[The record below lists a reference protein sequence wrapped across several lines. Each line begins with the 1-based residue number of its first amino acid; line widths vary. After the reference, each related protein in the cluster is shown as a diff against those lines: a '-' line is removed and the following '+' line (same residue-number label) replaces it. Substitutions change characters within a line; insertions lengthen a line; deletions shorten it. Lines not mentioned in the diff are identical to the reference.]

1 MSDKIVTDSV
11 LKETTKQLAQLLAD
25 NCFEPVPYTD
35 EEISNLFSLTPE
47 ESQKLTDLIADEVV
61 SKYKIWSSKK
71 INDELISAKSEC
83 NDYTDSMLSNI
94 SSITI
99 DYVDSLPTTGN
110 SSTIYI
116 LKSTDG
122 TSKDT
127 LNLYNN
133 GTWTNIGDFEI
144 NLEEYYKKSEIDT
157 KLDLKADKTEI
168 LSQDDV
174 ITDTSLAT
182 TSNVL
187 SATTT
192 IEELDKKVDKD
203 SIATTIDEN
212 STDDEVVG
220 AKTFYDDVSNKNM
233 KAYTTLEQVG
243 LTADVSSMDEILT
256 AIPFGTY
263 FNISTG
269 LFINRTTLFPGK
281 LQSFGFLK
289 IERTS
294 TGRPLILYSEKET
307 DVLYKGYLNGDGNF
321 KAWGRVCTTSVEDV
335 PKTAI
340 TFSNKTNYKTFDDAF
355 SYYYVQNGI
364 CYLSIYLQCVSP
376 VNTDT
381 RIECTSDI
389 PKPKTQIRKIV
400 TPWELTNYNVAP
412 IFFCL
417 ENTRQNAFIMGGNV
431 GTRYLLQFSYPVAE
445 S

>member
-243 LTADVSSMDEILT
+243 LTEDVSSMDEILT
-256 AIPFGTY
+256 AIPFSTY

-269 LFINRTTLFPGK
+269 LFTNRTTLFPGK
-281 LQSFGFLK
+281 FQSVGFLK

-307 DVLYKGYLNGDGNF
+307 DVLYKGYLNGDGTF
-321 KAWGRVCTTSVEDV
+321 KAWGRLCTTSVDDV
-335 PKTAI
+335 PWTKIIFTDS
-340 TFSNKTNYKTFDDAF
+340 TKYTNYNSSLSNYIVK
-355 SYYYVQNGI
+355 NGI
-364 CYLSIYLQCVSP
+364 CYVSLDIS
-376 VNTDT
+376 VISKQSNWITVY
-381 RIECTSDI
+381 TSL
-389 PKPKTQIRKIV
+389 PRP
-400 TPWELTNYNVAP
+400 
-412 IFFCL
+412 
-417 ENTRQNAFIMGGNV
+417 IMGKINV
-431 GTRYLLQFSYPVAE
+431 SHSFVDEVGDSYLAYGVWEDGTLKIKSGENNIRYLGNFSYPIAE

>member
-243 LTADVSSMDEILT
+243 LTEDVSSMDEILT

-281 LQSFGFLK
+281 FQSVGFLK

-307 DVLYKGYLNGDGNF
+307 DVLYKGYLNGDGTF
-321 KAWGRVCTTSVEDV
+321 KAWGRLCTTSVEDV
-335 PKTAI
+335 TSTVI
-340 TFSNKTNYKTFDDAF
+340 TTTNPNLTVHEYIRYRVK
-355 SYYYVQNGI
+355 NGM
-364 CYLSIYLQCVSP
+364 CFVS
-376 VNTDT
+376 
-381 RIECTSDI
+381 
-389 PKPKTQIRKIV
+389 
-400 TPWELTNYNVAP
+400 L
-412 IFFCL
+412 
-417 ENTRQNAFIMGGNV
+417 GNV
-431 GTRYLLQFSYPVAE
+431 LSSVAGGLQLVAENLPTPEGAVLYGGALTGSGDGIYHGYAYVDNGVGKLFLDVKDPNTSLHGQFSYPVAE